1 MAADIYEN
9 GSVLTQGGGLQ
20 VTDTKVVKNLNASQV
35 QGKEPKDFIQ
45 IGSDYGLSQTDKT
58 IEITGVSVSNTSTSI
73 NFDANSAIKI
83 GNVIIKSSDSG
94 NGILIGIE

>member
-1 MAADIYEN
+1 MATDIYAS
-9 GSVLTQGGGLQ
+9 GASFQQGGILT
-20 VTDTKVVKNLNASQV
+20 VTDTNVVKNLNASQV

-45 IGSDYGLSQTDKT
+45 IGSSYGLSQTGKT
-58 IEITGVSVSNTSTSI
+58 IEATGVNVSNASTSI
-73 NFDANSAIKI
+73 DFDANSTIKI

>member
-1 MAADIYEN
+1 MATGIYEN

-20 VTDTKVVKNLNASQV
+20 VTSTNVVKNLNASQV

-45 IGSDYGLSQTDKT
+45 TGNDYVLSQDAKT
-58 IEITGVSVSNTSTSI
+58 IEAAGVSVSNASTSI
-73 NFDANSAIKI
+73 NFDTNSTIKI